1 MPKIVVLIPAFN
13 EEIAIATVVTLSRR
27 FAEHVIVV
35 DDGSTDRTSLVAQLA
50 GAEVIPMPKN
60 RGKAKALV
68 VGFLRC
74 LELEP
79 DCVVTIDG
87 DMQLDPVEIP
97 NLAGPVLQGKA
108 DMVIGSRFQNGNDG
122 IPTYRRT
129 GQKILDRAT
138 NISSGTNIS
147 DSQSGYRAFSLKALK
162 QMNFSLS
169 PFSVE
174 SEMIMRFNEMGLK
187 IEEVP
192 ISVRYDVPNGHKMS
206 PFRHG
211 ISVFSDV
218 VGFIGY
224 RRPLLLFG
232 VPGGMLTLIG
242 LVLGLFT
249 WLDTIVIFQWALLTQ
264 SIAALG
270 LLLVGGLMGV
280 AGLILNSLAV
290 LMADKKRK

>member
-1 MPKIVVLIPAFN
+1 MPKIAVLIPAFN
-13 EEIAIATVVTLSRR
+13 EEIAIGTVVALSRR

-50 GAEVIPMPKN
+50 GAEVIPMPRN
-60 RGKAKALV
+60 VGKAKALML
-68 VGFLRC
+68 GFQRC

-108 DMVIGSRFQNGNDG
+108 DRVIGSRFQNEKNV
-122 IPTYRRT
+122 IPAYRRT
-129 GQKILDRAT
+129 GQKVLDRAT
-138 NISSGTNIS
+138 NISSGIKIS
-147 DSQSGYRAFSLKALK
+147 DSQCGYRAFSIKALK
-162 QMNFSLS
+162 QMNFSPS
-169 PFSVE
+169 SFSIE

-192 ISVRYDVPNGHKMS
+192 ISVRYDVPNGHKMA
-206 PFRHG
+206 PFKHG
-211 ISVFSDV
+211 ISVLSDV

-232 VPGGMLTLIG
+232 VPGAVLTLIG
-242 LVLGLFT
+242 LLLGLFT
-249 WLDTIVIFQWALLTQ
+249 WLDTIVIFDWTLVVQ
-264 SIAALG
+264 SLAALG
-270 LLLVGGLMGV
+270 LLMVGVLMGV

-290 LMADKKRK
+290 LMAEKKRV